1 MTIVDLVE
9 SMYVPEEEGQDFI
22 DYLTNASNGSEVKL
36 LAAIKELNWARNFTK
51 QVYNFLNIL
60 LYQIPHNLVELSE
73 LDRFVHD
80 PNLQVR
86 LLTDD
91 SFSDRIKQEAKPVIM
106 LKSQSLNDDQSN
118 TYSDVLLSYLR

>member
-22 DYLTNASNGSEVKL
+22 DYLSNASNGSEVKL

-73 LDRFVHD
+73 LDRFVPD

-118 TYSDVLLSYLR
+118 SYSDVLLSDLR

>member
-22 DYLTNASNGSEVKL
+22 DYLSNASNGSEVKL

-73 LDRFVHD
+73 LDRFVPY

-118 TYSDVLLSYLR
+118 SYSDVLLSDLR